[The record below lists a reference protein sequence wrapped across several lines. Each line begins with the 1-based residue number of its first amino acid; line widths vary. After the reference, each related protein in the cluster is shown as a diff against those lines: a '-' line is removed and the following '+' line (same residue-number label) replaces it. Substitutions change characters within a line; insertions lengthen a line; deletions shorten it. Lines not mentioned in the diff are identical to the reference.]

1 MAPPTMP
8 QKAEPMP
15 SNVTPEA
22 VMKGDQRRV
31 ALFLIM
37 QRALQAAADGA
48 EQRQPGDGV
57 DQGDRQRAEQQADG
71 AAEQPGQQVET
82 AGGTAPI

>member
-1 MAPPTMP
+1 
-8 QKAEPMP
+8 
-15 SNVTPEA
+15 
-22 VMKGDQRRV
+22 
-31 ALFLIM
+31 M
-37 QRALQAAADGA
+37 QRTLQAAADGA

-82 AGGTAPI
+82 AGGHRAHIAPLRIGMHVRPHADSGGDRGDAHREAAERRQQ